1 MSLSTLRSAA
11 ITIAITL
18 ALDFVVTL
26 FIPAATLDSW
36 VAARDRDAQIYDRTV
51 AWHHD
56 IRPNLD
62 TTRLWGQDRYA
73 FRSDR
78 HGFRTGRCAAAG
90 TPEEKDKAVLIVGDS
105 FAEGLG
111 LPFEN
116 AFAGLL
122 ACALRERGLVASN
135 LGTMGYS
142 PVIYHR
148 KIAEAVRRLGYP
160 PREIV
165 LFLDISDIH
174 NDAVDYVEIA
184 GRVHSERPTL
194 ARRAK
199 DFLKHNFTSFAV
211 IFEINQRYLVTH
223 ATPMTVLNNKLSRWT
238 VDKDL
243 FAAWGERGL
252 ATVAAN
258 LEKVVAQCRSWN
270 CRLTLVVYPWPD
282 QVAAQDRDSIQV
294 RYWRD
299 WSARHDVRF
308 VDAFAP
314 FFALPADETIKRYFI
329 RGDVHFNTEGS
340 RLVFDAVWRAI
351 SAAR

>member
-1 MSLSTLRSAA
+1 MRLFLLRSVA
-11 ITIAITL
+11 IIVAVTL

-26 FIPAATLDSW
+26 FIPAAMLDSW

-62 TTRLWGQDRYA
+62 TTRLWGQTRYP

-78 HGFRTGRCAAAG
+78 HGFRTGRCGAEG
-90 TPEEKDKAVLIVGDS
+90 SPLETEKTVFIVGDS

-111 LPFEN
+111 LPFEET
-116 AFAGLL
+116 FAGRL
-122 ACALRERGLVASN
+122 ACAYRERGLAASN
-135 LGTMGYS
+135 LGTMTYS
-142 PVIYHR
+142 PIIYHR
-148 KIAEAVRRLGYP
+148 KIAEAARRLGHP

-174 NDAVDYVEIA
+174 NDAVDYVEID

-194 ARRAK
+194 ARRTK

-211 IFEINQRYLVTH
+211 VFELNQRYLVTH
-223 ATPMTVLNNKLSRWT
+223 AAPIRVLNNPVSRWT
-238 VDKDL
+238 IDKEL
-243 FAAWGERGL
+243 LAAWGERGL
-252 ATVAAN
+252 AKAAAN
-258 LEKVVAQCRSWN
+258 LEKVVEQCRAWR

-282 QVAAQDRDSIQV
+282 QIAAGDRDSIQV

-299 WSARHDVRF
+299 WSARHGVRF

-314 FFALPADETIKRYFI
+314 FFALAAEETIERYFI
-329 RGDVHFNTEGS
+329 RGDVHFNAAGS
-340 RLVFDAVWRAI
+340 RLIADEVLRTP
-351 SAAR
+351 